1 MTHGDDDKPDEV
13 RERILL
19 SVSDSDPLV
28 GAASADRVA
37 RRIRA
42 GAARE
47 NGGRRAEEGWRAWA
61 GS

>member
-1 MTHGDDDKPDEV
+1 MTHGDDDKPDRA
-13 RERILL
+13 RERILQ

-37 RRIRA
+37 RRGRA
-42 GAARE
+42 GAAGE
-47 NGGRRAEEGWRAWA
+47 NTSRKAGKGWLAWA